1 MIATMLLI
9 LHKLLSNS
17 SHDLEDEMKWRCLG
31 NSQQIEHILRKH
43 LETPICRI

>member
-17 SHDLEDEMKWRCLG
+17 SQDLEDEMKWRYLC
-31 NSQQIEHILRKH
+31 NSQQIGHILRKH